1 MQSPLV
7 PTYKDDQEAIERLQ
21 AASTAQVLAVADELL
36 EWLQDG
42 NWPVS
47 GHIADVLAPHVDALT
62 HKLVLILQGY
72 DSGWKY
78 VCIHYLLKNLTRDQ
92 IPQLILD
99 ELQRITLQ
107 PTANDVDEG
116 AAEVAGELLS
126 GDY

>member
-7 PTYKDDQEAIERLQ
+7 PTSKDDQEAIKRLQ

-42 NWPVS
+42 NWTVS
-47 GHIADVLAPHVDALT
+47 GPIADVLAMHVDALT

-78 VCIHYLLKNLTRDQ
+78 VCIHYLLMNLTKAQ
-92 IPQLILD
+92 IPPLILD
-99 ELQRITLQ
+99 ELQRLTLQ
-107 PTANDVDEG
+107 PTENDVAEG
-116 AAEVAGELLS
+116 AAEIAGQLLA

>member
-1 MQSPLV
+1 MQNPLV
-7 PTYKDDQEAIERLQ
+7 PTYKDDQDAIERLQ
-21 AASTAQVLAVADELL
+21 AASAAQVLAVADELL

-47 GHIADVLAPHVDALT
+47 GPIADVLATHVDALT

-78 VCIHYLLKNLTRDQ
+78 VCIHYLLMNLTRAQ

-99 ELQRITLQ
+99 ELQRLTLQ
-107 PTANDVDEG
+107 PTANDVAEG
-116 AAEVAGELLS
+116 AAEIAGQLLA